1 MTVPNTENFEM
12 PEVVIGTPVTFYA
25 NGMVEGTEPRIGFV
39 VKMSRSGRNL
49 VLRAA
54 GGGYYESVRHIDDPK
69 LKINSDHR
77 ENGAWDF
84 TEYHKDAL
92 MSAKALSKRLSR
104 IEEVMGLSGPI
115 KAKATN
121 PDGEKV
127 SAKPQEVS
135 YKSLR
140 DQALELGIEFKGNP
154 KRQWLEEKVAVLS

>member
-1 MTVPNTENFEM
+1 MTVSNTETFEM
-12 PEVVIGTPVTFYA
+12 PEVVIGTPVTFYTT
-25 NGMVEGTEPRIGFV
+25 GMVAGTEPRIGFV
-39 VKMSRSGRNL
+39 VRMSRSGRNL

-84 TEYHKDAL
+84 TEYHKETKLAAATLDE
-92 MSAKALSKRLSR
+92 RLSR
-104 IEEVMGLSGPI
+104 IEDVMGVGKPI
-115 KAKATN
+115 E
-121 PDGEKV
+121 EKV
-127 SAKPQEVS
+127 EKEATKPQEVK

-154 KRQWLEEKVAVLS
+154 KRQWLEEKVAALS

>member
-1 MTVPNTENFEM
+1 MTVSNTETFEM

-92 MSAKALSKRLSR
+92 MSAKALAKRLNR
-104 IEEVMGLSGPI
+104 IEEVMGLGGPI
-115 KAKATN
+115 EEKA
-121 PDGEKV
+121 EKV
-127 SAKPQEVS
+127 SAEPQEVS

-140 DQALELGIEFKGNP
+140 EQALELGIEFKGNP